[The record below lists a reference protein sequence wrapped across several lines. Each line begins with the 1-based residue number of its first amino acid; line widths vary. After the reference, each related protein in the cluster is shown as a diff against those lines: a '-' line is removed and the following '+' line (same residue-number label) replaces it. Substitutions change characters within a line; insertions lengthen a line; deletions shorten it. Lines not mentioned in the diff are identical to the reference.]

1 MRTAHPQRLIS
12 GLTAQIFSRPMKLAL
27 LFSVLALAL
36 VSCASFDSQSTDRQA
51 RLDRSQQYH
60 RYSVMDDWFWRSRYF
75 DNYYGAA
82 YAGYGVWHD
91 PWLMWTLRSGRYGGF
106 GHWQFDPFYSP
117 WRGIGS
123 RFAWSGFGFGSGWG
137 HGYPYFG
144 PPRYGYGYRYP
155 HRVVN
160 GRGLLAAP
168 NTAESAEQAL
178 LLLQQSER
186 RNAPDFGGR
195 PGGGIGGGF
204 PSGSA
209 DLRSWPTQSRQDR
222 SIMQLET
229 PRQGDGGGLPSTERS
244 ESFPSE
250 LGRSRERSTFER
262 SERSFEPPQRRQES
276 ESHRDRQD
284 E

>member
-1 MRTAHPQRLIS
+1 MRIVNLQCLIS
-12 GLTAQIFSRPMKLAL
+12 GLALRPL
-27 LFSVLALAL
+27 LHPIKRVLLCSVLALAL
-36 VSCASFDSQSTDRQA
+36 VSCASFDNQSTDRQA
-51 RLDRSQQYH
+51 GFVHSQQYQ

-82 YAGYGVWHD
+82 YAGYGVWSD

-123 RFAWSGFGFGSGWG
+123 RFAWGGFGFGSGWG
-137 HGYPYFG
+137 HGYPYFAL
-144 PPRYGYGYRYP
+144 PRYGYRYP

-160 GRGLLAAP
+160 GRGLSAAP

-186 RNAPDFGGR
+186 RNAPDYGDRPRSGFGGS
-195 PGGGIGGGF
+195 F
-204 PSGSA
+204 PDSSS

-222 SIMQLET
+222 SILQMET
-229 PRQGDGGGLPSTERS
+229 PRRDDGGGLPSTERS
-244 ESFPSE
+244 ASFPSDR
-250 LGRSRERSTFER
+250 GRSQERSIFEPR
-262 SERSFEPPQRRQES
+262 ERSFEPPPRRQES
-276 ESHRDRQD
+276 ESRQD
-284 E
+284 VQDE